1 MVVLLAALLSIA
13 AVASGLETQQSPI
26 LNHHAARAA
35 GAASTPGCS
44 EAAVE
49 KLYSEFPYPPRDP
62 QLEIP
67 GVVSFRKHEDPN
79 LLRSVLFGGAPLPE
93 KFHAL
98 VVGGG
103 TGDATVHLALGL
115 ARVGARRSVIYHVDL
130 SQPSIDIAEERV
142 KKHRRVL
149 RKAKVSVKFRQ
160 GRMSDLLDLVGRERR
175 FHYINAVGVLHHL
188 PDPLRGLKS
197 LSKLMTPDGAM
208 SLALYGSIG
217 RTGVYHLRELA
228 RLVTSSRQ
236 DHDASIGEMV
246 IPSIEDAEAIMS
258 SLPTSS
264 AFAKN
269 TNLHHSVDVAE
280 FGLSGLA
287 DMIVNPCDIS
297 FSIKDVAR
305 LCSAAGLRIHEA
317 VDPERYEPVKP
328 YPASVDNLPWLERA
342 SFAELQKGDILMHHL
357 WLTGERSGVQSAMG
371 GRPWGA
377 SSILCLAD
385 WVPDAF
391 AESMSEQS
399 MAGLRDPDV
408 RFQAAMGGGDA
419 ADTRESAGLPA
430 LGPALLS
437 RIDCKLTIETL
448 FEEIQSA
455 ASWDVTFEVFLE
467 HAHEWQKAM
476 AGAKAVLQTF
486 NDVNT

>member
-1 MVVLLAALLSIA
+1 M
-13 AVASGLETQQSPI
+13 
-26 LNHHAARAA
+26 
-35 GAASTPGCS
+35 STPGCS
-44 EAAVE
+44 EDAVE
-49 KLYSEFPYPPRDP
+49 ALYSDFPYPPRDP
-62 QLEIP
+62 QLEVP

-79 LLRSVLFGGAPLPE
+79 LLRSVLFGGAPLPD

-98 VVGGG
+98 IVGGG

-115 ARVGARRSVIYHVDL
+115 ARVGARRSTIYHVDL
-130 SQPSIDIAEERV
+130 SQPSIDIAEARV

-149 RKAKVSVKFRQ
+149 RKAKISVKFRQ
-160 GRMSDLLDLVGRERR
+160 GRMSDLLNLVGRERR

-228 RLVTSSRQ
+228 RLVATSRQ
-236 DHDASIGEMV
+236 DLSSRPAGIRNSVEGAAVV
-246 IPSIEDAEAIMS
+246 IPSIEDAEAVMN

-269 TNLHHSVDVAE
+269 TNLHHSVDIAE

-287 DMIVNPCDIS
+287 DLIVNPCDTS
-297 FSIKDVAR
+297 FSIKDVQR
-305 LCSAAGLRIHEA
+305 LVVDAGLRIHGA

-357 WLTGERSGVQSAMG
+357 WLTGEKSGVQSAMG
-371 GRPWGA
+371 GRPWGK

-385 WVPDAF
+385 WVPETF
-391 AESMSEQS
+391 AESMREQS
-399 MAGLRDPDV
+399 AAGLQDRDV
-408 RFQAAMGGGDA
+408 RFQAAMGGGDE
-419 ADTRESAGLPA
+419 ADTKESNGLPA

-437 RIDCKLTIETL
+437 RIDCKLSVETL
-448 FEEIQSA
+448 FAEIENE

-467 HAHEWQKAM
+467 HAHEWQRAM
-476 AGAKAVLQTF
+476 DGARAVLQTF
-486 NDVNT
+486 ND